1 MSSEGAQDKV
11 EGKAKE
17 FGGKAEYV
25 VGNVTGDDEMK
36 AKGKAHQ
43 TEGKAQGLLGK
54 VKDVAKDAADT
65 VKDKFDEVTGK
76 TPEEHAADR

>member
-25 VGNVTGDDEMK
+25 VGNVTGDDELK
-36 AKGKAHQ
+36 AKGKAQ
-43 TEGKAQGLLGK
+43 QSEGKAQGVLGK
-54 VKDVAKDAADT
+54 VKGAVGDAADT

-76 TPEEHAADR
+76 TSEERPVDR